1 MATSILPIYP
11 SIFNLSIIIIVLYF
25 IRFIMLEYSPTL
37 IVNGYFGIYV
47 LFFLFCYIFT
57 KNVMFSLINGMIFAL
72 CRMFYRN
79 IQDSK
84 TLNDYNNIQNRIS
97 YLFLLI
103 IQSVIL
109 MNYRNINKISKEYYP
124 NLILILILLYLY
136 LLEENV
142 NNNNLMCYD

>member
-1 MATSILPIYP
+1 
-11 SIFNLSIIIIVLYF
+11 
-25 IRFIMLEYSPTL
+25 
-37 IVNGYFGIYV
+37 
-47 LFFLFCYIFT
+47 
-57 KNVMFSLINGMIFAL
+57 MFSLINGMIFAL

-142 NNNNLMCYD
+142 NNNNLMCYDWS